1 MAVLG
6 YARVSTDDQ
15 NPTLQLDA
23 LRAGGAER
31 VWTERASGLR
41 DDRPELAALLD
52 YARRG
57 DVLVV
62 WRLDRLGRS
71 VRHLVDVLADLDRR
85 GIEFRSLTEGLD
97 TTTPGGRLVF
107 HVFAAVAEFE
117 ASLTA
122 SRTRAGLAA
131 ARARGRHGGR
141 PTVMTPARARV
152 ADDLPA
158 RPGASVA
165 EVARA
170 RGASRATIHRR
181 LERAPHAHDQTGRQ
195 RRIRDR

>member
-152 ADDLPA
+152 ADDLLA

-170 RGASRATIHRR
+170 LGVSRATIYRH
-181 LERAPHAHDQTGRQ
+181 LERARHAHDKTG
-195 RRIRDR
+195 

>member
-1 MAVLG
+1 
-6 YARVSTDDQ
+6 
-15 NPTLQLDA
+15 
-23 LRAGGAER
+23 
-31 VWTERASGLR
+31 

-152 ADDLPA
+152 ADDLLA

-170 RGASRATIHRR
+170 LGVSRATIYRH
-181 LERAPHAHDQTGRQ
+181 LERARHAHDKTGGQLRICDSINACHKSASAPASRCPAACPLRNT
-195 RRIRDR
+195 RRCVSARPRSVST